1 MTTLAVKDNIIAADG
16 QVTAGDT
23 ISDYNCEKIV
33 EINGCL
39 VAGAGSWAQI
49 IKFREWF
56 LNHSDTLIVQQEG
69 LNVSMNLPEELDG
82 NFYGIVLYP
91 SGELYLYE
99 GRTDVSMPVKQ
110 PFSIGSGSVFA
121 VGAMDAGAGAEE
133 AVNIACYR
141 DPYSGGE
148 VQVMSLPE
156 EQEIPSDD
164 DLRNMSK
171 EELLSLILGGDED
184 TTLNEG
190 DVPNKDK
197 STLDKDTPL
206 GGKDNLIL
214 VEDANGVEWELTW
227 TDTGDDIIGMELE
240 SSENGLYS
248 IDKEF
253 LSECVDLDELKV
265 LADLFEIPYAHNI
278 KEERLASKIEEFCTL
293 TIISS
298 L

>member
-1 MTTLAVKDNIIAADG
+1 
-16 QVTAGDT
+16 
-23 ISDYNCEKIV
+23 V

-39 VAGAGSWAQI
+39 VAAAGSWAQI

-82 NFYGIVLYP
+82 NFYGVVLYP

-110 PFSIGSGSVFA
+110 PFSTGSGSVYA
-121 VGAMDAGAGAEE
+121 VGAMDAGASAEE

-141 DPYSGGE
+141 DPYSGGD

-156 EQEIPSDD
+156 EPEIPSDD

-171 EELLSLILGGDED
+171 AELLSLILGGDEES
-184 TTLNEG
+184 TTSEEDALS
-190 DVPNKDK
+190 DCK
-197 STLDKDTPL
+197 SATLGEKE
-206 GGKDNLIL
+206 NLIL
-214 VEDANGVEWELTW
+214 VEDTNGVVWELTW
-227 TDTGDDIIGMELE
+227 TDTDDDIVGIELE

-253 LSECVDLDELKV
+253 LSECVDLEELKV

-293 TIISS
+293 TIISN